1 MTYKHFSDDEVAGL
15 QPAFVARL
23 DRAREAAGVAFII
36 TPGGGLRV
44 EGTSKV
50 QGSAHE
56 AGWAVDL
63 RCSSS
68 HQRFLIL
75 RALFAEG
82 FTRVGVYHKHPGGT
96 RPGHVHVDDD
106 PTKPAEVT
114 WTGVS
119 S

>member
-1 MTYKHFSDDEVAGL
+1 MRYRFFSDAEVAGL
-15 QPAFVARL
+15 QPAFVERL
-23 DRAREAAGVAFII
+23 DRAREAAGTPFII
-36 TPGGGLRV
+36 TPGGGLRAV
-44 EGTSKV
+44 GTSKV

-68 HQRFLIL
+68 HQRFRIL
-75 RALFAEG
+75 RALFAAG
-82 FTRVGVYHKHPGGT
+82 FTRVGVYDRHI
-96 RPGHVHVDDD
+96 HVDAD
-106 PTKPAEVT
+106 PTKPPEVT

>member
-1 MTYKHFSDDEVAGL
+1 MSRYKHFTDAEIAGL

-23 DRAREAAGVAFII
+23 DRAREAAGTPFII
-36 TPGGGLRV
+36 TEGLATGGSHV
-44 EGTSKV
+44 K
-50 QGSAHE
+50 QSAHE

-82 FTRVGVYHKHPGGT
+82 FTRIGVYDRHI
-96 RPGHVHVDDD
+96 HVDAD
-106 PTKPAEVT
+106 PTKPPEVT
-114 WTGVS
+114 WTGKS